1 MPNEAIVK
9 AVDDMIRNGAI
20 NAAARQSAIDHFERE
35 LQGQI
40 LMGSD
45 YTRKTQELARQRQ
58 EAQAAVAAEQAKVQA
73 ERNRLQQWEQQAKNE
88 LEEYGRIAKQMPVM
102 ASKLAAY
109 EQVIKDYN
117 IPPDQIVA
125 PPVIP
130 IETPTPKPNMTQPAN
145 PNLANKDWLSRDE
158 ALGYL
163 RDLTQLNGTAFRI
176 QAEHMK
182 LYGEPLAEDLVTHS
196 LSTGQ
201 NMEEY
206 WKVKYGVDAKRQ
218 EIANRDREAE
228 RAKIREEER
237 TALMQQYAG
246 DPTRFV
252 GGQAPGQYMPVGGLT
267 PQLEQFSS
275 SRALAHSQNHANDQL
290 AAPGADSF
298 VPPEKRPDIAMQ
310 RERISNAVN
319 AFYKNFDITGTPI
332 SEQGKKWSDQY
343 RDVG

>member
-20 NAAARQSAIDHFERE
+20 ASTARSAAIDHFERE

-73 ERNRLQQWEQQAKNE
+73 ERARLQQWEQQAKGE

-109 EQVIKDYN
+109 EQIIKDYN
-117 IPPDQIVA
+117 IPPDQVVV
-125 PPVIP
+125 PPVVP
-130 IETPTPKPNMTQPAN
+130 NDPPTPKPNMTQPTNPTTTNAN
-145 PNLANKDWLSRDE
+145 WLSRDE

-163 RDLTQLNGTAFRI
+163 RDLTQLNGSAFKI

-182 LYGEPLAEDLVTHS
+182 LYGEPLSEDLVTHQ

-201 NMEEY
+201 SMEEY
-206 WKVKYGVDAKRQ
+206 WRVKYGVDAKRA
-218 EIANRDREAE
+218 EIAARDKEAE

-237 TALMQQYAG
+237 AALMQQYAG
-246 DPTRFV
+246 DPTRFA
-252 GGQAPGQYMPVGGLT
+252 GAPAPGQYMPVGGLT

-332 SEQGKKWSDQY
+332 SEQGKQWSDRY

>member
-1 MPNEAIVK
+1 MPNDAIVK

-20 NAAARQSAIDHFERE
+20 APTARAAAIDHFEKE
-35 LQGQI
+35 LQSQL

-58 EAQAAVAAEQAKVQA
+58 EAQNAIAAEQAKVQA
-73 ERNRLQQWEQQAKNE
+73 ERARLQQWESQAKGE

-109 EQVIKDYN
+109 EQIIKDYN
-117 IPPDQIVA
+117 IPPDQVVVPAI
-125 PPVIP
+125 PVD
-130 IETPTPKPNMTQPAN
+130 PTPKPIMTQHTTN
-145 PNLANKDWLSRDE
+145 PTIPNKDWLSRDE

-182 LYGEPLAEDLVTHS
+182 LFGEPLAEDLVTQQ
-196 LSTGQ
+196 LATGQ

-206 WKVKYGVDAKRQ
+206 WRVKFNVDAKRQ
-218 EIANRDREAE
+218 EIAARNMEAE

-237 TALMQQYAG
+237 ASLMQQYAG

-275 SRALAHSQNHANDQL
+275 SRALAHSQNHANDNL
-290 AAPGADSF
+290 AAPGADAF

-310 RERISNAVN
+310 RERITNAVN
-319 AFYKNFDITGTPI
+319 AFYKNFDITGQPT
-332 SEQGKKWSDQY
+332 SQQGKEWADRY

>member
-1 MPNEAIVK
+1 MPNDAIVK

-20 NAAARQSAIDHFERE
+20 ASTARAAAIDHFEKE
-35 LQGQI
+35 LQSQL

-58 EAQAAVAAEQAKVQA
+58 EAQNAIAAEQAKVQA
-73 ERNRLQQWEQQAKNE
+73 ERARLQQWEQQAKEE
-88 LEEYGRIAKQMPVM
+88 LEEYGRVAKQMPMM

-109 EQVIKDYN
+109 EQIIKDYN
-117 IPPDQIVA
+117 IPPDQVVV
-125 PPVIP
+125 PTIP
-130 IETPTPKPNMTQPAN
+130 DPTPKPTTTMTQPTN
-145 PNLANKDWLSRDE
+145 PAMANKDWVSRDE

-163 RDLTQLNGTAFRI
+163 RDLTQLNGAAFRI

-182 LYGEPLAEDLVTHS
+182 LYGEPLSEDLVTHQ

-201 NMEEY
+201 SMEDY
-206 WKVKYGVDAKRQ
+206 WRVKYNVDAKRQ
-218 EIANRDREAE
+218 EIAARNMEAE

-237 TALMQQYAG
+237 ASLMQQYAG

-275 SRALAHSQNHANDQL
+275 SRALAHSQNHANDNL
-290 AAPGADSF
+290 AAPGADAF

-310 RERISNAVN
+310 RERITNAVN

-332 SEQGKKWSDQY
+332 SQQGKEWSDRY

>member
-20 NAAARQSAIDHFERE
+20 ASTARSAAIDHFEKE
-35 LQGQI
+35 LQGQL
-40 LMGSD
+40 LMGAD
-45 YTRKTQELARQRQ
+45 YTRKTQDLAKQRQ
-58 EAQAAVAAEQAKVQA
+58 DAMAAVQAEQAKVAA
-73 ERNRLQQWEQQAKNE
+73 ERARLQQWEQTAKSE
-88 LEEYGRIAKQMPVM
+88 LEEYSRITKQMPAM
-102 ASKLAAY
+102 ASKIAAY
-109 EQVIKDYN
+109 EQIIKDYN
-117 IPPDQIVA
+117 IPPDQVVV
-125 PPVIP
+125 PTVPT
-130 IETPTPKPNMTQPAN
+130 ETPTQRPNMTQPTN
-145 PNLANKDWLSRDE
+145 PTLANKDWLSRDE

-163 RDLTQLNGTAFRI
+163 RDLTQLNGQAFKI

-182 LYGEPLAEDLVTHS
+182 LYGEPLAEDLVTQS

-206 WKVKYGVDAKRQ
+206 WRVKYGVDAKRQ

-237 TALMQQYAG
+237 AALMQQYAG
-246 DPTRFV
+246 DPTRF
-252 GGQAPGQYMPVGGLT
+252 GAPAPGQYMPVGGLT

-275 SRALAHSQNHANDQL
+275 SRALAHSQNHASDSL
-290 AAPGADSF
+290 AAPGADAF

-319 AFYKNFDITGTPI
+319 SFYKNFDIMGTPI

-343 RDVG
+343 SNI